1 MHQGR
6 CIVVGWCCCHR
17 AIWRLTAPPTIP
29 QEQHEVLKAFQ
40 EGRYAVL
47 VATAVAEEG
56 LDLRQCHLVLRYDLP
71 ATPKSFIQ
79 SRGRA
84 RVRRSSMVLLVR
96 RGDWRD
102 TEKVT
107 RALEY
112 APLHTP

>member
-1 MHQGR
+1 MLR
-6 CIVVGWCCCHR
+6 
-17 AIWRLTAPPTIP
+17 
-29 QEQHEVLKAFQ
+29 AFQ
-40 EGRYAVL
+40 EGRHAVL

-84 RVRRSSMVLLVR
+84 RVRRSRMVLLVR
-96 RGDWRD
+96 RGDWKD

-112 APLHTP
+112 ALLLIWSMPAPTSACYYAPPLLWSKLPP